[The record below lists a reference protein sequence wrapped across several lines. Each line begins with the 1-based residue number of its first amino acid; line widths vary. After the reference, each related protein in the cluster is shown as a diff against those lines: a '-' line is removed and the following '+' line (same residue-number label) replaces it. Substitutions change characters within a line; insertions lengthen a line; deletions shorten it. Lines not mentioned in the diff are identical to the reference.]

1 MLYAKNVR
9 SRRDASSRGT
19 LFSGGSFEVN
29 ADKRHGL
36 GEKATNK
43 TETNIN
49 VKYRTRKPSRQYVKQ
64 VVLKFTLGTK
74 VPLTPLKGPLFLGP
88 VYMAEVGDPR

>member
-1 MLYAKNVR
+1 M
-9 SRRDASSRGT
+9 
-19 LFSGGSFEVN
+19 N

-36 GEKATNK
+36 GGKATNK

-64 VVLKFTLGTK
+64 VVLKVTLGTK
-74 VPLTPLKGPLFLGP
+74 APLTPLKGPLFLGP
-88 VYMAEVGDPR
+88 VYMEGPQIGVWRGQPPLM